1 MHMENKHPVVPC
13 FVRITCSTALYVSFG
28 VSFMTLTAVSYERL
42 VAVCLP
48 VRYDFYFT
56 LLSIAGK
63 VLASLL
69 LNRLVLSIAEEH
81 LPESQW
87 GFRAN
92 RSTTDVV
99 FVLCQLQE
107 KCREQN
113 MGSMQ
118 LLPT

>member
-1 MHMENKHPVVPC
+1 MHMEHKHRVVPC
-13 FVRITCSTALYVSFG
+13 FVRITCSTVLYLSFG

-56 LLSIAGK
+56 LLSIARK

-92 RSTTDVV
+92 RSTTDMV

-107 KCREQN
+107 KCNEQN

>member
-1 MHMENKHPVVPC
+1 MFLLLKLTSLGISLTCTWKTSIEWFPVLLESP
-13 FVRITCSTALYVSFG
+13 A
-28 VSFMTLTAVSYERL
+28 A
-42 VAVCLP
+42 P

-92 RSTTDVV
+92 RSTTDMV

-107 KCREQN
+107 KFREQN